1 MFIAALGRI
10 GVTELLVVLLIVL
23 VIFGPKQLPKLSK
36 SLGQTLKGFKEGMA
50 DDTPDEAQAAPAQ
63 SVEQAV
69 PVQNTAQPVYTQA
82 APVQSAAQPVYTQ
95 AAPAQNAAQPVYT
108 QAAPVQSVAQPVYTQ
123 AAPVQDAAQPVY
135 TAQAAPVQD
144 VVQPVYTAQAV
155 DNTAAAPVSAPV
167 DGQVGA

>member
-50 DDTPDEAQAAPAQ
+50 DDPQPTQDGAQAAPVQDAAQPVYAQAAPAQ
-63 SVEQAV
+63 
-69 PVQNTAQPVYTQA
+69 N
-82 APVQSAAQPVYTQ
+82 AAQPVYTQ

-108 QAAPVQSVAQPVYTQ
+108 QTVPVQNV
-123 AAPVQDAAQPVY
+123 
-135 TAQAAPVQD
+135 AQAAPVQD

-155 DNTAAAPVSAPV
+155 DNTAAAPVSASA
-167 DGQVGA
+167 DGQTGV